1 MTEVEKRTVF
11 LPTPFKAI
19 AEKTLS
25 FEKGLRTSSR
35 TSSAAC
41 RRAAGF
47 TLVELVVVIL
57 VIGILAAVAA
67 PKFLGTA
74 DQAFLSVAETF
85 EDNLVNAEHLYALK
99 LGRTPRSFM
108 SWVGLDK
115 DGSDMNVIKISP
127 SLRSQ
132 LIDPSAN
139 VLDGTEKIITLNFA
153 NGLVATYTFETDG
166 EITASY
172 AGPGVD

>member
-1 MTEVEKRTVF
+1 MV
-11 LPTPFKAI
+11 LPPLKAI
-19 AEKTLS
+19 AGKTLCS
-25 FEKGLRTSSR
+25 ERGIRKCTGTC
-35 TSSAAC
+35 SAAC
-41 RRAAGF
+41 RHEAGF
-47 TLVELVVVIL
+47 TLVEVVIVVL

-108 SWVGLDK
+108 SWVGLDSE
-115 DGSDMNVIKISP
+115 GSDMNVIKISP

-139 VLDGTEKIITLNFA
+139 LLDGTERIITLNFV
-153 NGLVATYTFETDG
+153 NGLVATYTFEADG
-166 EITASY
+166 EITASHS
-172 AGPGVD
+172 GPGVD